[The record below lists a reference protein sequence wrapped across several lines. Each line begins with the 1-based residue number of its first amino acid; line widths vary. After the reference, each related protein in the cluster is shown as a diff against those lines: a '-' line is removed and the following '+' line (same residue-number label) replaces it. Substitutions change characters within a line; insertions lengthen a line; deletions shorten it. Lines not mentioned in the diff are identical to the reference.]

1 MFISMRNKVYPLYHM
16 LRDLQLDDIGTEI
29 SPQGRYIRE
38 GWVLDGV
45 EYGSYRIN
53 TDLTFE
59 HISAKILIREDEN
72 GANQYEVFIDASD
85 GLYTQEQ
92 IDTLGSLTAEYALK
106 LAVADST
113 TVVENIV
120 NEK

>member
-1 MFISMRNKVYPLYHM
+1 MHVYSV
-16 LRDLQLDDIGTEI
+16 D
-29 SPQGRYIRE
+29 
-38 GWVLDGV
+38 
-45 EYGSYRIN
+45 
-53 TDLTFE
+53 
-59 HISAKILIREDEN
+59 
-72 GANQYEVFIDASD
+72 EVFIDASD

-113 TVVENIV
+113 TVVGNIV